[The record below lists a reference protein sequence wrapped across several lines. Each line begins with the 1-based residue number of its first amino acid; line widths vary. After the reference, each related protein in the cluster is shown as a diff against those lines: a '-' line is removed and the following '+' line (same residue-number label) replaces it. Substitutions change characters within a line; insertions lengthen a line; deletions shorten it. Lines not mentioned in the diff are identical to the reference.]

1 MGFEITY
8 NKLATVNLRAGWY
21 EVVYAFTSPLSVT
34 VVHPTDLRELGSK
47 TLQQINGGSTRESMN
62 GNKGS
67 NKCCHN
73 R

>member
-1 MGFEITY
+1 MGLEITY

-21 EVVYAFTSPLSVT
+21 EVVYTFTSPLSVT
-34 VVHPTDLRELGSK
+34 TVHPTNLRELGSK
-47 TLQQINGGSTRESMN
+47 TLQQINRGSTRESMN

-67 NKCCHN
+67 NKSCHN